1 MSEPQTEDTMIAAL
15 LREREGLV
23 QRGLDD
29 RVAQVDEQ
37 LRLRGHKGARRGQKP
52 ADAPKPPAAPTPADV
67 ATAPVPEQK
76 TEAEQRAEPPKGRR
90 PQPKSES

>member
-1 MSEPQTEDTMIAAL
+1 MSDEPMTEDTMIAAL

-37 LRLRGHKGARRGQKP
+37 LKLRGYKPTPRGKAAQQKP
-52 ADAPKPPAAPTPADV
+52 AQKPAA
-67 ATAPVPEQK
+67 EQK
-76 TEAEQRAEPPKGRR
+76 AEGEEKPQGRQ
-90 PQPKSES
+90 QPAADQT

>member
-1 MSEPQTEDTMIAAL
+1 MSEEPQSTDSMVAAL

-37 LRLRGHKGARRGQKP
+37 LALRGHTPPGGSKKT
-52 ADAPKPPAAPTPADV
+52 PPANRSTPPRSRRAPR
-67 ATAPVPEQK
+67 
-76 TEAEQRAEPPKGRR
+76 TETT
-90 PQPKSES
+90 

>member
-1 MSEPQTEDTMIAAL
+1 MTEDTMIAGL

-37 LRLRGHKGARRGQKP
+37 LKARGYTPPTDRP
-52 ADAPKPPAAPTPADV
+52 ASGEPASRS
-67 ATAPVPEQK
+67 TA
-76 TEAEQRAEPPKGRR
+76 PKGRR
-90 PQPKSES
+90 TRSTEKA